1 MSTYQP
7 GGKGSK
13 KGCRGKKGEGG
24 ATKRRRVAD
33 RAPGRATGMKQP
45 IGADCK
51 VDTWRKERPQDATAR
66 GKLATL
72 AEEKPYIGN
81 AKPKELKIGCFFA

>member
-13 KGCRGKKGEGG
+13 KGFRGKKGEGG

-51 VDTWRKERPQDATAR
+51 VGTWRKERPQDATAR
-66 GKLATL
+66 GQTCNLGGRETL
-72 AEEKPYIGN
+72 YWQRKA
-81 AKPKELKIGCFFA
+81 